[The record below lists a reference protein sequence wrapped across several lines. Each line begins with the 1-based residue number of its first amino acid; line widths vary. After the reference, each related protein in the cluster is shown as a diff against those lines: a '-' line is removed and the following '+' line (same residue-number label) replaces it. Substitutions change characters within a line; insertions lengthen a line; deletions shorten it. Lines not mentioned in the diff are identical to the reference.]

1 MQSQEPEMY
10 KVTDEQVDFMLHEIR
25 ARGVLIEDLQW
36 NLVDHM
42 CCIVEHEMSETD
54 DFYRFFERLLPRFFN
69 DNLREIQEE
78 TENLLTFKHFYA
90 MKKTVNI
97 AGLLTVLLTVA
108 GAILKVLHLP
118 GAGISIV
125 LGIAIFSLIF
135 LPLMVILKFRDE
147 VSATDKL
154 VLSTGFVIGAV
165 AAVGVLF
172 KLMHWPTAN
181 ILMISGISGLTF
193 LYVPLYFFTRV
204 RRPELRFNTII
215 NSVLMMAAGGLL
227 FSLMNLSSSDKI
239 KQNDAKSQQLMAEQ
253 VNELKAISA
262 VNTGNS
268 KLDQQLLEVEVAIEE
283 LRITLLAAASGKSE
297 NSVKKV
303 NQEDLFYQ
311 VKGEEPVAKLVKP
324 SFFDRWDQ
332 LVQQVDAI
340 NREVTINQSIGFDE
354 VDIRSSSF
362 KSALMNLEAMTIYVQ
377 IVRQKNGE
385 KPA

>member
-1 MQSQEPEMY
+1 MY
-10 KVTDEQVDFMLHEIR
+10 KVTDEQVDFMLHEVR

-97 AGLLTVLLTVA
+97 AGLLTVLLTVT

-125 LGIAIFSLIF
+125 LGIAFFSLIF

-147 VSATDKL
+147 ATPTDKL
-154 VLSTGFVIGAV
+154 VLSTGFLIGAV
-165 AAVGVLF
+165 TAIGVLF

-181 ILMISGISGLTF
+181 ILMIGGISGLTF
-193 LYVPLYFFTRV
+193 LYVPLYFFTRI

-227 FSLMNLSSSDKI
+227 FSLMNLSSSEKI
-239 KQNDAKSQQLMAEQ
+239 KENDAKSQQLMAEQ

-262 VNTGNS
+262 TKTMDV
-268 KLDQQLLEVEVAIEE
+268 KLEQQLQEVEAKIEE
-283 LRITLLAAASGKSE
+283 LRVSLLASASGMPES
-297 NSVKKV
+297 SVK
-303 NQEDLFYQ
+303 NGDQQEVYYY
-311 VKGEEPVAKLVKP
+311 VKGEEPVAKRVEP
-324 SFFDRWDQ
+324 AFFNSWNQ

-340 NREVTINQSIGFDE
+340 SHEVDVNQSIGFDE
-354 VDIRSSSF
+354 IDIKSSSF

-377 IVRQKNGE
+377 IVRQKTGE

>member
-108 GAILKVLHLP
+108 GAILKVFHLP

-165 AAVGVLF
+165 AALGVLF

-227 FSLMNLSSSDKI
+227 FSLINLGYSDKI
-239 KQNDAKSQQLMAEQ
+239 KQNDAISQQLMAEQ

-268 KLDQQLLEVEVAIEE
+268 KLDQQLGEVEVAIEE
-283 LRITLLAAASGKSE
+283 LRMTLLASASGKSE
-297 NSVKKV
+297 TSVNKK

-332 LVQQVDAI
+332 LVQQIEAI
-340 NREVTINQSIGFDE
+340 NREVTINQAIGFDE

-377 IVRQKNGE
+377 IVRQKSSE

>member
-1 MQSQEPEMY
+1 MY

-125 LGIAIFSLIF
+125 LGIAFFSLIF

-165 AAVGVLF
+165 AAIGVLF

-215 NSVLMMAAGGLL
+215 NSVLMTAAGGLL
-227 FSLMNLSSSDKI
+227 FSLMNLSSSEKI

-268 KLDQQLLEVEVAIEE
+268 KLDQQLLEAEAAIEE
-283 LRITLLAAASGKSE
+283 LRITLLASASGKSE
-297 NSVKKV
+297 TSVKKE

-377 IVRQKNGE
+377 IVRQKSGE